1 MMMIIESGRD
11 NNHNDNNGNNGNN
24 GDNGD
29 NVPGIFFYLYFCI
42 IFTILIVYYRYIC

>member
-11 NNHNDNNGNNGNN
+11 NNHNNHNNGNNGNNGDN

-42 IFTILIVYYRYIC
+42 IFTILIVY